1 MLHQTDYD
9 DPQELK
15 FLMSETWS
23 AALLDSGSGK
33 TACSNEWFSQYVNN
47 LCEQDQQQIQYS
59 ERNHMYRFGGGKKVK
74 ATHRAKIPALI
85 GNNHIKNRTDVIE
98 NDIPLLLSK
107 LSMKKAEMTRFSE
120 WYRQCL

>member
-15 FLMSETWS
+15 FLMSETWN
-23 AALLDSGSGK
+23 AALLDSGSDK

-59 ERNHMYRFGGGKKVK
+59 ERNHMYRFGDGKKVK

>member
-15 FLMSETWS
+15 FLMSEIWS

-107 LSMKKAEMTRFSE
+107 LSMKKAEMSRFSE
-120 WYRQCL
+120 

>member
-1 MLHQTDYD
+1 
-9 DPQELK
+9 
-15 FLMSETWS
+15 MSETWS

-33 TACSNEWFSQYVNN
+33 TACGNEWFSQYVNN

-59 ERNHMYRFGGGKKVK
+59 ERNHMYRFGGGKNVK
-74 ATHRAKIPALI
+74 ATHRAKIMALI

-120 WYRQCL
+120 